1 MQITLES
8 VLLTKREEIM
18 RNYNSLTI
26 EQLEDH
32 LYHLRNV
39 LVYDRFYMSDKAISK
54 QWNAV
59 NRVRDILNQ
68 RKKEEFS
75 NDS

>member
-1 MQITLES
+1 
-8 VLLTKREEIM
+8 M

-32 LYHLRNV
+32 LYHLRNE
-39 LVYDRFYMSDKAISK
+39 LYNEYRFMKDSTISK
-54 QWNAV
+54 KWYSI

-68 RKKEEFS
+68 RKKRGE
-75 NDS
+75 

>member
-1 MQITLES
+1 
-8 VLLTKREEIM
+8 M

-75 NDS
+75 ND

>member
-1 MQITLES
+1 
-8 VLLTKREEIM
+8 M

-39 LVYDRFYMSDKAISK
+39 LTYDRFYMSDKAISK
-54 QWNAV
+54 QWNAI

-68 RKKEEFS
+68 RKKRGE
-75 NDS
+75 

>member
-1 MQITLES
+1 
-8 VLLTKREEIM
+8 M

-32 LYHLRNV
+32 LYHLRNE
-39 LVYDRFYMSDKAISK
+39 LYNEYRFMKDSTISK
-54 QWNAV
+54 QWNAI

-68 RKKEEFS
+68 RKKRGE
-75 NDS
+75 

>member
-1 MQITLES
+1 M
-8 VLLTKREEIM
+8 K
-18 RNYNSLTI
+18 NYNSLTI

-39 LVYDRFYMSDKAISK
+39 MVYDRFYMSDSEISK
-54 QWNAV
+54 QWNAI

-68 RKKEEFS
+68 RKKRGE
-75 NDS
+75 

>member
-1 MQITLES
+1 
-8 VLLTKREEIM
+8 M

-39 LVYDRFYMSDKAISK
+39 LVYDRFYMSDKAISE
-54 QWNAV
+54 QWASI
-59 NRVRDILNQ
+59 NRVRDILTA
-68 RKKEEFS
+68 RKKRGE
-75 NDS
+75 

>member
-8 VLLTKREEIM
+8 VLLTKREETM

-39 LVYDRFYMSDKAISK
+39 LVYDRFYLSDKCISI
-54 QWNAV
+54 QWAKIHKV
-59 NRVRDILNQ
+59 KDALREL
-68 RKKEEFS
+68 KKGEVS
-75 NDS
+75 ND

>member
-1 MQITLES
+1 
-8 VLLTKREEIM
+8 M

-54 QWNAV
+54 QWNAI

-68 RKKEEFS
+68 RKKGEVS
-75 NDS
+75 HD

>member
-1 MQITLES
+1 
-8 VLLTKREEIM
+8 M

-54 QWNAV
+54 QWNAI

-68 RKKEEFS
+68 RKKRGAV
-75 NDS
+75 

>member
-1 MQITLES
+1 
-8 VLLTKREEIM
+8 M

-54 QWNAV
+54 QWNAI

-68 RKKEEFS
+68 RKKRGE
-75 NDS
+75 

>member
-1 MQITLES
+1 
-8 VLLTKREEIM
+8 M

>member
-8 VLLTKREEIM
+8 VLLTKREETM

-54 QWNAV
+54 QWNAI

-68 RKKEEFS
+68 RKKRGE
-75 NDS
+75 

>member
-8 VLLTKREEIM
+8 VLLTKREETM

-68 RKKEEFS
+68 RKKRGE
-75 NDS
+75 

>member
-8 VLLTKREEIM
+8 VLLTKREETM

-54 QWNAV
+54 QWAKIHKV
-59 NRVRDILNQ
+59 KDEL
-68 RKKEEFS
+68 KKREVS
-75 NDS
+75 ND